1 MVVEE
6 MHKEAAEVWGKL
18 HVEVGKLRMAC
29 SFHRFF
35 RDSTGGAL
43 SAPETP

>member
-29 SFHRFF
+29 SFVHRCGVIPPVGLF
-35 RDSTGGAL
+35 RLLTQ
-43 SAPETP
+43 